1 MENRKK
7 LWKPAIKFG
16 FIALIALLLL
26 VPLVLIGMLISDRT
40 DAQAEVESEIAS
52 SYAGNQLIKG
62 PVLRF
67 TMPDDK
73 DMVAECSSVDYR
85 VNVTTDELHRAVY
98 KVIVYDSRIDIRGRM
113 LIPEPLPKYRSCKF
127 MIGISDF
134 KGLSDV
140 HILKLG
146 GKEYELVR
154 KGKALVADLGVPDEI
169 KGGDSVDFSV
179 SLDLKGTESLALR
192 PSAKETT
199 VEMSSPFPNPSFQG
213 DYLPCRREV
222 RSDGFKANWKVL
234 DVNVTDSSDVIAVK
248 FVDPANPYQ
257 QTMRSLKYG
266 IIIIILVFVAGLLVE
281 FVSKKEISLVQYAV
295 IGLSLVLFYSL
306 LLSFSELMLFGW
318 AYLIAALMTVTAL
331 SLYFRA
337 IFKSRRAYLLGLF
350 LAAVYGVNYL
360 LLTMETFALL
370 AGSLV
375 LFALLCVVMY
385 LTVKMNGRRNPETE
399 GDLQ

>member
-1 MENRKK
+1 MKRM
-7 LWKPAIKFG
+7 WKPAIKFG

-26 VPLVLIGMLISDRT
+26 IPLGLIFMLISERT
-40 DAQAEVESEIAS
+40 DAQAKVEQEIAA

-73 DMVAECSSVDYR
+73 EVVAECSSADYR
-85 VNVTTDELHRAVY
+85 VNVTTDELHRAAY

-113 LIPEPLPKYRSCKF
+113 LIPEPLPKYRSCSF
-127 MIGISDF
+127 LMVISDF
-134 KGLSDV
+134 KGLSGMPV
-140 HILKLG
+140 LKLG
-146 GKEYELVR
+146 GKEYELVK
-154 KGKALVADLGVPDEI
+154 KGKTLVADLEGSDEI
-169 KGGDSVDFSV
+169 KGGDSVDFTV
-179 SLDLKGTESLALR
+179 LLDLKGTESLALR

-199 VEMSSPFPNPSFQG
+199 VEMSSSFPNPSFQG
-213 DYLPCRREV
+213 EYLPCSREV
-222 RSDGFKANWKVL
+222 RSDGFEASWKVL
-234 DVNVTDSSDVIAVK
+234 DMNITNSSDVIAVK
-248 FVDPANPYQ
+248 FVNPANPYQ
-257 QTMRSLKYG
+257 QTTRSLKYG

-337 IFKSRRAYLLGLF
+337 ILKNRRAYLLGLF

-360 LLTMETFALL
+360 LLSMETFALL

-375 LFALLCVVMY
+375 LFVLLCVVMY
-385 LTVKMNGRRNPETE
+385 LTAKMNLRQNPEAQE
-399 GDLQ
+399 